1 MQRIGFIGNGVV
13 EEPNKIVR
21 QSRGWEQQETTS
33 IPRAGG
39 LTGRIHVFKTPP
51 VNWVR
56 PQGGGATETL
66 LLLELLLMTERKRGK
81 QPALPLFTLLSFTI
95 ASPGSDSTGASWH
108 QSLQDWGPFQ
118 QIRGGKGRKWISEG
132 RQVWDKHAH
141 FIFSCKVIWMPQM
154 LKSLKA

>member
-13 EEPNKIVR
+13 EKPNKIVR

-39 LTGRIHVFKTPP
+39 LKGTIHVFKTTP
-51 VNWVR
+51 VNWVLSTGR
-56 PQGGGATETL
+56 WSHRDT

-95 ASPGSDSTGASWH
+95 ASHWSDSTGVSWH
-108 QSLQDWGPFQ
+108 QSLQDSSPFQ
-118 QIRGGKGRKWISEG
+118 QIRGGKGRKWISEC
-132 RQVWDKHAH
+132 RQVWDQHAH